1 MPGRANTPPEEKAR
15 KLAAYT
21 ARKVARA
28 SARARDAPG
37 VAAALHDACLRVIR
51 AVQAGS
57 NVGVASAAHGM
68 HAAVFWDALSCAP
81 DLIAEYQKALLNR
94 ASVYGEQPVGL
105 SDESLLDPAAF
116 YTDKNGVKR
125 IDPAYVQ
132 LQKLRV
138 NARQWDA
145 ERLRPDLYA
154 PPSTASQ
161 RGPTTINVTVQRFVV
176 GKDQRASID
185 ANADDDATAAI
196 DAHAAKQSERE

>member
-1 MPGRANTPPEEKAR
+1 MIAER
-15 KLAAYT
+15 
-21 ARKVARA
+21 
-28 SARARDAPG
+28 ARARDRANAIG
-37 VAAALHDACLRVIR
+37 ARLNAICLRIIR
-51 AVQAGS
+51 AVGAGDD
-57 NVGVASAAHGM
+57 VAHASASHGI
-68 HAAVFWDALSCAP
+68 AAGVFWDALSQSP
-81 DLIAEYQKALLNR
+81 DLCVAYEKSLRNR
-94 ASVYGEQPVGL
+94 GAIYGEQPAAL
-105 SDESLLDPAAF
+105 ADDSLRDPVAF
-116 YTDKNGVKR
+116 YTDKHGIKR
-125 IDPAYVQ
+125 IDPAFVQ

-196 DAHAAKQSERE
+196 DAHAAKQSERS